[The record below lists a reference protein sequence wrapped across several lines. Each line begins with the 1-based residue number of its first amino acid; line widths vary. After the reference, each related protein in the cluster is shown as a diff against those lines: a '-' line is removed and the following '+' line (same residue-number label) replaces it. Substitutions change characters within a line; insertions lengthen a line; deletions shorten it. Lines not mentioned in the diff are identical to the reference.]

1 MPAIVFSIFMFCLGL
16 FFLVFGS
23 NLFVDSAVKAAA
35 HFRLPEVVIGAT
47 VLSFG
52 TTLPEMLFSSA
63 AVMHGV
69 TDMALGNAFGSIIC
83 NTGFIAGIMLI
94 LAPSA
99 LNRDNIKNLRSGY
112 LWLLFSCGVFLLSG
126 VLFGGIPRFVSLL
139 LLFICFFYV
148 KEALSEKNRFSPEHV
163 EGASLSAPVPPFT
176 AGDFIQLILEAVL
189 LYIGAEFLIKYGQR
203 LARAMGWPEVL
214 ISVTFVALGTSLP
227 ELITAITSVKK
238 KHTALSLGN
247 IIGASI
253 LNLVLVCGISGL
265 IQPLPFHGNVMPVD
279 FPFILALT
287 GILCLPSILARKA
300 MRWQGFLLLF
310 GYGAYLFLMFR

>member
-1 MPAIVFSIFMFCLGL
+1 MSIAFSVLMFCLGL

-23 NLFVDSAVKAAA
+23 NLFVDSAVKAAE

-52 TTLPEMLFSSA
+52 TTLPELLFSSA
-63 AVMHGV
+63 AAMHDA

-83 NTGFIAGIMLI
+83 NVGFIGGVMLLLSPTI
-94 LAPSA
+94 LKKE
-99 LNRDNIKNLRSGY
+99 NVRNIKTGY
-112 LWLLFSCGVFLLSG
+112 LWLVTSCCVFLLSG
-126 VLFGGIPRFVSLL
+126 VLFGGIPRMVSVLL
-139 LLFICFFYV
+139 LMLCVFYV
-148 KEALSEKNRFSPEHV
+148 RESLSEKNQQQQEIV
-163 EGASLSAPVPPFT
+163 EGASFSAPIPPFS
-176 AGDFIQLILEAVL
+176 AMDFVQLALEAAL

-253 LNLVLVCGISGL
+253 LNLVLVGGFSGL
-265 IQPLPFHGNVMPVD
+265 IRPLPFHGNVMPVD
-279 FPFILALT
+279 FPFILLLS
-287 GILCLPSILARKA
+287 GILCIPSILTHKA
-300 MRWQGFLLLF
+300 SRIQGALLLL
-310 GYGAYLFLMFR
+310 GYGGYLYLLFC